1 MFPCLRAYRFL
12 CVWLGLCTERL
23 QHLAIHRQLTLCRRI
38 RALREYHKFTQFE
51 VAERLGISQAAY
63 SRLEKGEVEVSV
75 MKLIALSE
83 VYDVRLQ
90 ELVRDI

>member
-1 MFPCLRAYRFL
+1 MFPCFKAYRFL
-12 CVWLGLCTERL
+12 WISVALYAGRL

-38 RALREYHKFTQFE
+38 RALREYHKLTQLQ

-63 SRLEKGEVEVSV
+63 SRLEKGEIELSV
-75 MKLIALSE
+75 MKLISLSE

-90 ELVRDI
+90 ELVKDI